1 MARLEGVP
9 ETQASLLTR
18 QVYRGVRRKV
28 GKLSEPLTIKAH
40 SPSLM
45 WADTLFEISLLRAHS
60 LDPGLK
66 GLASLKV
73 AGLVGCVF

>member
-1 MARLEGVP
+1 MARLEGVTP
-9 ETQASLLTR
+9 AQAGLLTR
-18 QVYRGVRRKV
+18 QVYRGVKKKA
-28 GKLSEPLTIKAH
+28 GKLTEPLTIKAH
-40 SPSLM
+40 SPSIM

>member
-1 MARLEGVP
+1 
-9 ETQASLLTR
+9 
-18 QVYRGVRRKV
+18 
-28 GKLSEPLTIKAH
+28 
-40 SPSLM
+40 M